1 MKLLKLDRNQLKYI
15 AAFFMVLDSLYL
27 RGFLPSV
34 FHLLTRF
41 VAPLFAWMMV
51 EGFFHTSSRSAY
63 CRRLW
68 TAAALMQIGDAVSA
82 LLFGS
87 RHLGIGDNIFL
98 TLALGFSAIW
108 LIEQGRTEQDRGKAM
123 RCRAEAIAVVMISLV
138 LSVIPIPLFAD
149 AYIGVEGGIMLVPLI
164 LIAYFCHG
172 RLKEQAV
179 LYTAYCLVIGILSGA
194 LMLPQNAADW
204 DMLFVNSDWA
214 TFLVFPVLMLYSGKG
229 GRRTSFDKY
238 FFYVLY
244 PLHLWIIAAAAF
256 WLR

>member
-1 MKLLKLDRNQLKYI
+1 MRLRKLNRNELKYI
-15 AAFFMVLDSLYL
+15 AAFFMVLDSMYL

-41 VAPLFAWMMV
+41 VAPLFAWLMV
-51 EGFFHTSSRSAY
+51 DGFFHTSSRPAY

-68 TAAALMQIGDAVSA
+68 TAAALMQIGDAASS

-98 TLALGFSAIW
+98 TLAAGFTVIY
-108 LIEQGRTEQDRGKAM
+108 LIELGRSEPSR
-123 RCRAEAIAVVMISLV
+123 RRSIIRWAEALAAVLVGLV
-138 LSVIPIPLFAD
+138 LSIVPIPLFGD
-149 AYIGVEGGIMLVPLI
+149 AYIGIEGGLMLLPLI
-164 LIAYFCHG
+164 LIAYFFHG
-172 RLKEQAV
+172 RMKEQAV
-179 LYTAYCLVIGILSGA
+179 LYTAYCLLIGALSGA
-194 LMLPQNAADW
+194 FVIPQSAMDW

-214 TFLVFPVLMLYSGKG
+214 GFLFLPLALLYDGTAGKKTAFS
-229 GRRTSFDKY
+229 RY

-256 WLR
+256 FLR